1 MVILLEITI
10 LLFLIQMSRMHTNT
24 SFKKKLKNE
33 EGGKEAERGKTGG
46 GEWGKGREITFY

>member
-46 GEWGKGREITFY
+46 GEWGKGRELTFY